1 MHSYSLYDWQREC
14 LQAISQSNSVIVS
27 APTGSGK
34 SLVAYLWANV
44 FEPQGRVI
52 FTAPIKALSNERY
65 LDLKKNGVDVGI
77 ETGDFKKNTDAKV
90 ICCTQEI
97 YTKKYACIPY
107 QTVVI
112 DEFHYVTQDPQR
124 ARAYIDGIVSTHE
137 TSRVLIMSATFGDA
151 NKVKDYLNKITG
163 RQFVLYHTD
172 FRPTKLVFMEN
183 PVDFENIKDAIVFA
197 FSKSGVIS
205 VAQALWRQRKKL
217 PKNVVDNIQTI
228 AQKLGIDNEELLN
241 LSKRGIGVYYG
252 SMLPK
257 EKLFVE
263 VSFRKRLIDVVVGT
277 DALALGVNMPA
288 KYVIFA
294 QLAKYYEGPISKNA
308 FLQMAGRAGRKGYWD
323 NGFVS
328 YIQNSF
334 VESYEYET
342 SELYL
347 DLLKRPQEDFAILL
361 SVSIPDLLNGRT
373 AEEETEYIVK
383 HSYPVIDYDYV
394 YKEAYAAVNAIESAE
409 KAWPGIKQIMMDT
422 YFHEIPLSV
431 NIAVAREFL
440 YKDVVQAGKL
450 FELIHYMQ
458 KSKSI
463 FYSLLQT
470 HRLIM
475 QLPTHFRQRV
485 SNKEEIVESIMQID
499 PTVFRFDEFSDL

>member
-1 MHSYSLYDWQREC
+1 

-124 ARAYIDGIVSTHE
+124 SRAYIDGIVSTHE

-151 NKVKDYLNKITG
+151 NKVKDYLDKITG

-228 AQKLGIDNEELLN
+228 AQKLSIDNEELLN

-288 KYVIFA
+288 KHVIFA